1 MNMNILRI
9 RNRAICA
16 TIAAVLSVI
25 SINPGSLKSV
35 SAASALYT
43 KIVET
48 MDFEDYAGDT
58 QLSDAELAQLGFTL
72 TATDSAQPQLPKA
85 TIKQITYK
93 DNDKNKDITSKL
105 LCLEIDKGDDFT
117 LKKNLGISLPEGT
130 KNVNA
135 EFTFLIIDDA
145 KWTDKHDTNRVG
157 FESFGLMN
165 DKQGAGI
172 VYPKLN
178 RVSGN
183 VSAARFSNALTTND
197 HGVNGYYA
205 YGGSKNDGSNNYWWN
220 KLTYDLNYE
229 TSKTV
234 SMFNILNRDNG
245 WGATHMEGEYSL
257 KESQI
262 PAELVWKINRGDS
275 NTLADDAK
283 IYLYI
288 DDIKVSAQFEL
299 TDNIFGTADSE
310 STVVAKIYNGDD
322 VVYNESTISDVS
334 GRYTIPTSF
343 AAFGNNSVVEV
354 TANGKT
360 VRRNARY
367 AYSDGN
373 GKTLDMDNFA
383 IDSNPVYIADMKLNG
398 DNDFTCTDGTANISG
413 AIVSNSYSG
422 NMTIVAGAYN
432 ADGALKKIE
441 RQEIS
446 VNSDEEKPFNIAIDT
461 QSGDTVKIYC
471 VDNLERVTLLGTGYK
486 INNGISKLG
495 YTEKFE
501 VNNIDSGKCGFNP
514 ITMLYEISGNIDGNG
529 YAAIKAENNGI
540 KYFDIYFNE
549 IPKVIIDDNVANELT
564 YEVKLYD
571 KKGETVLPS
580 FNFVSSE
587 TFAGYFAELGNDSIT
602 SERFDEIIN
611 EPNLGLDNAD
621 YNSLSETA
629 KADVRRLFAA
639 YKPSSIDRVSQV
651 QDTLDKAVGIGI
663 FIGNELTAEK
673 IKKYAGAV
681 SPDKSRFSAEKL
693 NTETLEDIAEIL
705 LTKERSENN
714 ISDLFVDAFI
724 TAKIRNA
731 ADISDMEKCIITDF
745 SDYIGASSNIL
756 SKFGLDKK
764 DIFNYIIARKSTV
777 NSISDVKTLFDE
789 AVEYYKNNASD
800 SGIKILN
807 VKFLDK
813 DGNEHLS
820 LDDYNGSVKC
830 EVTYNAE
837 ENKDLYAIMSY
848 SKNSKLLNSYSLAVK
863 TDDTGKFTTDFMDV
877 SAIDGKGI
885 YKAEIKFYSSLASM
899 AKCSEEEYAVYKTV
913 YNNVMFINGCDYGS
927 FECDNANSWKLSN
940 FWLKT
945 WYTGGCTSDIFLM
958 NKNDNPDNVRSGQ
971 YAGRCYIR
979 HDGDGIEV
987 GPVSETISEES
998 YVPDFKNGDKGLAA
1012 YVKENGSGQYTASVY
1027 VKPESTDCNIRLQ
1040 VEGNRGNS
1048 TFRSITTERAVKG
1061 KWNKIST
1068 NFILSANVLERTNKV
1083 SVIIAA
1089 DGCLDDNGNTI
1100 DCQEQNIYI
1109 DDASI
1114 FRTDENITDSDANYV
1129 VCGTGKENTLA
1140 ELMIVKTAAY
1150 NSGNIRARDIA
1161 FTGST
1166 KTDKSGNYKFDVT
1179 FSGNADEYT
1188 AVVNC
1193 GGKTY
1198 CRPLSYATENDGKQY
1213 LEIGYFEPLT
1223 KGAYIENVKLSAN
1236 TPYSKMSLADS
1247 TETIKCPVYSVDYS
1261 GNAILIVSVFNSKG
1275 ENKKVYT
1282 DEKLLTPGTSTEFEI
1297 TADTQN
1303 GDTAKIFLIDNINS
1317 RDILGNAYG
1326 ISTGLDTYASAGI
1339 PASASNISTIF
1350 SPASLSAKVKGT
1362 VSERGYAA
1370 AIALE
1375 KDAALNIANIRF
1387 ADFRK
1392 TENGVLALVT
1402 PCETDEN
1409 NGKEFDIYLGNCGTV
1424 DKQTFTYKKSSAY
1437 QSEYDKLNG
1446 NPDTQTVES
1455 VLKNPELDIDLSK
1468 LNQLSG
1474 NNYQRALQLFNNYK
1488 PSPVTSVIEIQNAID
1503 TAAEIVILATNPTA
1517 EMIADLGEKHGF
1529 NAQMLAEFK
1538 SDAVTD
1544 AVRND
1549 TAANMKKNV
1558 PATIDAD
1565 SLKRQFESAYAAAH
1579 IKNMSTKYQD
1589 FQSLSTGKF
1598 AQYIG
1603 IDASKATAKGTTV
1616 SEVFKKMYSSITSIT
1631 STQDILTLYENTV
1644 NQTPIVTPGGGST
1657 GGGGSSGSGSGI
1669 GILAPTQNTVPTSE
1683 IFVDVNADFW
1693 AAESILKLK
1702 NRGII
1707 AADKYFRPSDSIK
1720 REEFV
1725 KMIVSAYGYTANGAT
1740 AKFADAQEGAWYE
1753 QYIMA
1758 AADNGII
1765 SGVGENMFGIGMPIT
1780 RQDMA
1785 VIIYRIIKD
1794 SLPEGT
1800 EVTFADGDSI
1810 AEYAKE
1816 AVAALAANKIINGYE
1831 DNTFRPDNSLT
1842 RAEGARILAAVLDLA
1857 Q

>member
-1 MNMNILRI
+1 MKVSEIKKRI
-9 RNRAICA
+9 VC
-16 TIAAVLSVI
+16 AVLASSMSVACM
-25 SINPGSLKSV
+25 NFAGV
-35 SAASALYT
+35 SASDETAILYD
-43 KIVET
+43 KVVEKL
-48 MDFEDYAGDT
+48 DFEDFSAETVLTDAQLAG
-58 QLSDAELAQLGFTL
+58 LGFTL
-72 TATDSAQPQLPKA
+72 EEKSFNSTDPNMSQYNIEAEKPKA
-85 TIKQITYK
+85 TIKRVTYTENGTEK
-93 DNDKNKDITSKL
+93 QTNV
-105 LCLEIDKGDDFT
+105 LCLEIGKKNNFVLTKNLDLSNIANPKKIGIDYTYYVADEADWVNKDGSHETKRIGFSSMGQLFDKDGKSMVYPDMIRQSGSPSDIRFIDGEKRKTRYYGYQYWNTVSYDIDYESNTAAGQFHLLQRDKGWQDD
-117 LKKNLGISLPEGT
+117 
-130 KNVNA
+130 
-135 EFTFLIIDDA
+135 
-145 KWTDKHDTNRVG
+145 
-157 FESFGLMN
+157 
-165 DKQGAGI
+165 
-172 VYPKLN
+172 
-178 RVSGN
+178 
-183 VSAARFSNALTTND
+183 
-197 HGVNGYYA
+197 
-205 YGGSKNDGSNNYWWN
+205 
-220 KLTYDLNYE
+220 
-229 TSKTV
+229 
-234 SMFNILNRDNG
+234 
-245 WGATHMEGEYSL
+245 SL
-257 KESQI
+257 KYTYNITGEQT
-262 PAELVWKINRGDS
+262 PNTLVWES
-275 NTLADDAK
+275 NYQDFSTLNDDAK

-288 DDIKVSAQFEL
+288 DDIKVVSKYALNDSIVGNTKED
-299 TDNIFGTADSE
+299 TDVTAI
-310 STVVAKIYNGDD
+310 IYNGND
-322 VVYNESTISDVS
+322 VVYTGSAVSDAD
-334 GRYTIPTSF
+334 GKYTIPANFTL
-343 AAFGNNSVVEV
+343 FGDNSVVEV

-383 IDSNPVYIADMKLNG
+383 IDSNPVYIADMKMNG
-398 DNDFTCTDGTANISG
+398 GNNFVCTNGAASISG
-413 AIVSNSYSG
+413 TVISNSYSG
-422 NMTIVAGAYN
+422 NMTVVAGAYN
-432 ADGALKKIE
+432 ADGVMKNLE
-441 RQEIS
+441 TQEIS
-446 VNSDEEKPFNIAIDT
+446 VNQGEEKTFSIDIDT
-461 QSGDTVKIYC
+461 QSDDAIKVYC
-471 VDNLERVTLLGTGYK
+471 IDNLERVTLLGTGYK
-486 INNGISKLG
+486 INSGISKLD
-495 YTEKFE
+495 YTEKFA

-549 IPKVIIDDNVANELT
+549 IPKVIIEDNTANELT
-564 YEVKLYD
+564 YSVKLYD
-571 KKGETVLPS
+571 KNGETELPS
-580 FNFVSSE
+580 FKYISSQ
-587 TFAGYFAELGNDSIT
+587 TYAGYFAELGSDNIAP
-602 SERFDEIIN
+602 ERFDEIIN
-611 EPNLGLDNAD
+611 EPSLGLDAED
-621 YNSLSETA
+621 YNNLSDAA

-639 YKPSSIDRVSQV
+639 YNPSSIDRVSQV

-663 FIGNELTAEK
+663 FIGTDLTANQ
-673 IKKYAGAV
+673 IKKYSGAV
-681 SPDKSRFSAEKL
+681 SPDKTRFAAENL
-693 NTETLEDIAEIL
+693 STEVLADIAKIL
-705 LTKERSENN
+705 LTKERTEDN
-714 ISDLFVDAFI
+714 ISSLFVDTFI
-724 TAKIRNA
+724 TARVRNA
-731 ADISDMEKCIITDF
+731 QSAAELEQYIFTDYA
-745 SDYIGASSNIL
+745 DYIKISPDTI
-756 SKFGLDKK
+756 SKLGLDKN
-764 DIFNYIIARKSTV
+764 DIFAYMLGEKSNVTSIAD
-777 NSISDVKTLFDE
+777 IDTLFGN
-789 AVEYYKNNASD
+789 AVEYCRNNTTD
-800 SGIKILN
+800 SGIKILS

-813 DGNEHLS
+813 DGNEHS
-820 LDDYNGSVKC
+820 ELDDYNGKIKC
-830 EVTYNAE
+830 ETIYNAE
-837 ENKDLYAIMSY
+837 ENKDLYAVITY
-848 SKNSKLLNSYSLAVK
+848 YKNSKVIKNQVTEVK
-863 TDDTGKFTTDFMDV
+863 TDSSGKFATDLLDI
-877 SAIDGKGI
+877 STIDGKGV
-885 YKAEIKFYSSLASM
+885 YKVEAKFYSSLSSM
-899 AKCSEEEYAVYKTV
+899 ASCSSESYCLTQNRYDNILNIAGIDLGGFENPLTASWCISYFWSQPEHA
-913 YNNVMFINGCDYGS
+913 NG
-927 FECDNANSWKLSN
+927 F
-940 FWLKT
+940 
-945 WYTGGCTSDIFLM
+945 TSVISRVSKADDE
-958 NKNDNPDNVRSGQ
+958 NENVRSGNYSGQ
-971 YAGRCYIR
+971 SYINNI
-979 HDGDGIEV
+979 GDGFAIPEDI
-987 GPVSETISEES
+987 GRETATADLS
-998 YVPDFKNGDKGLAA
+998 PFKKGEKGLGA
-1012 YVKENGSGQYTASVY
+1012 YFKENGAGSYRVTAY
-1027 VKPESTDCNIRLQ
+1027 VKPEQTDCNMRLSVNEYHNRNYGNVFSGGNVTK
-1040 VEGNRGNS
+1040 VE
-1048 TFRSITTERAVKG
+1048 KG
-1061 KWNKIST
+1061 KWNKIIYD
-1068 NFILSANVLERTNKV
+1068 FDVSANKLSQMKFFGIKV
-1083 SVIIAA
+1083 SIS
-1089 DGCLDDNGNTI
+1089 DCFDENGNSAGCI
-1100 DCQEQNIYI
+1100 KQNIYV
-1109 DDASI
+1109 DDVSLVKLE
-1114 FRTDENITDSDANYV
+1114 DNITDSDANYV

-1236 TPYSKMSLADS
+1236 TPYSQMSLADG

-1275 ENKKVYT
+1275 ENKKVYS

-1326 ISTGLDTYASAGI
+1326 ISAGLDTYASAGM
-1339 PASASNISTIF
+1339 PTSASNISTIF

-1362 VSERGYAA
+1362 VSEQGYAA

-1657 GGGGSSGSGSGI
+1657 GGSGSSGSGSGI
-1669 GILAPTQNTVPTSE
+1669 GILAPTQNTAPTSE